1 MNVVT
6 IHGPYISFTIDPEFH
21 SLTSVQRQIMEK
33 PSEIF
38 ADVEQS
44 LSRIPQIQ
52 LLFITAQMGILFL
65 IFKIRGFVIL
75 INEIKKNPQ
84 YALLLIL
91 TAIVLVI
98 WSYLLG
104 SKIEGQ
110 SNRHLLYFIPLFSVI
125 LVVGMRLKTE
135 NILHYLYCY
144 GIIIFSTFFY
154 LNYSLSMWFYQDNT
168 IFSGFVI
175 EQSIGGFFELGV
187 AIAIAVPLL
196 LSRYLGKATRIQKI
210 IKSKSTKIRYHN
222 MYCSFMLPIIDTT
235 W

>member
-1 MNVVT
+1 MILFSISIAILPLSREIGLIVSCALIFLLPAVAYTRNAPKLRAIFTFLTFIPLYALSFYDVTSHGFTGTVIIRLLVVIIANIAIYYISTLIKNQNHFILLIKGNIKYYLLPLVVPLFFITMNVIT

-84 YALLLIL
+84 
-91 TAIVLVI
+91 
-98 WSYLLG
+98 
-104 SKIEGQ
+104 
-110 SNRHLLYFIPLFSVI
+110 
-125 LVVGMRLKTE
+125 
-135 NILHYLYCY
+135 
-144 GIIIFSTFFY
+144 
-154 LNYSLSMWFYQDNT
+154 
-168 IFSGFVI
+168 
-175 EQSIGGFFELGV
+175 
-187 AIAIAVPLL
+187 
-196 LSRYLGKATRIQKI
+196 
-210 IKSKSTKIRYHN
+210 
-222 MYCSFMLPIIDTT
+222 
-235 W
+235 